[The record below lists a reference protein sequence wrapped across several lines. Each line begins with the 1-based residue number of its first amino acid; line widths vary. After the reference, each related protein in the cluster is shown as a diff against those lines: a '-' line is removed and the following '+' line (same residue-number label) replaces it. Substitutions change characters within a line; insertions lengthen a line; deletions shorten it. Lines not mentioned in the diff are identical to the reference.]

1 MPLRLI
7 TTLFLTAALA
17 ATATTATAS
26 ARPAAGPLVVHRGQ
40 AFKVSVRTPSKG
52 DCLAEARYADAAEGA
67 AAAAGVGVCLSVAG
81 DMEGF
86 ENYDEVLAAEE
97 PTDLADP
104 ERTEL
109 DELRRHVADLQAQTA
124 QLRERAD
131 TATKTAQDLR
141 AALTRL
147 ANATPRRRR
156 RVTADLR
163 ASGLLP

>member
-1 MPLRLI
+1 MSHSAPSHVTHDELRAA
-7 TTLFLTAALA
+7 LTAG
-17 ATATTATAS
+17 AS
-26 ARPAAGPLVVHRGQ
+26 QSPAWNWN
-40 AFKVSVRTPSKG
+40 
-52 DCLAEARYADAAEGA
+52 AE
-67 AAAAGVGVCLSVAG
+67 
-81 DMEGF
+81 
-86 ENYDEVLAAEE
+86 
-97 PTDLADP
+97 LADP

-109 DELRRHVADLQAQTA
+109 DGLRGHVADLQAQTA

-147 ANATPRRRR
+147 ANATPRQRR

>member
-1 MPLRLI
+1 MPHSPPSHVTQEELR
-7 TTLFLTAALA
+7 AAL
-17 ATATTATAS
+17 TPNAS
-26 ARPAAGPLVVHRGQ
+26 QRSPAWNWN
-40 AFKVSVRTPSKG
+40 
-52 DCLAEARYADAAEGA
+52 AE
-67 AAAAGVGVCLSVAG
+67 
-81 DMEGF
+81 
-86 ENYDEVLAAEE
+86 
-97 PTDLADP
+97 LADP

-109 DELRRHVADLQAQTA
+109 DTLRRHVADLQAQTA